1 MFEKTYQILF
11 GHWLKA
17 RWGGSGI
24 FELKAARNGISLPF
38 SEVKEHQITA
48 LEAANEGG
56 RGLYYKI
63 PDSGMGW
70 KPADCFILRDTPAF
84 VVIFFSRKEFY
95 MISIASFI
103 KARAEMKRKSFRRED
118 CIKIGIKCSL

>member
-1 MFEKTYQILF
+1 MKERDWQILF

-70 KPADCFILRDTPAF
+70 KPADFFIFLDFPTF
-84 VVIFFSRKEFY
+84 LFIFFFL
-95 MISIASFI
+95 SF
-103 KARAEMKRKSFRRED
+103 SF
-118 CIKIGIKCSL
+118 